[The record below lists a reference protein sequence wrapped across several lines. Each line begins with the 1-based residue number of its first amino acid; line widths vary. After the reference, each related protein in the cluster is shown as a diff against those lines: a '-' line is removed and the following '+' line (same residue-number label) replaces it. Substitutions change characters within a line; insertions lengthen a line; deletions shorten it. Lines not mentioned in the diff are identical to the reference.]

1 MRASPNAKRLQE
13 FVLFNIIYYCGR
25 RGRENLRNM
34 TTKTFEIKKD
44 HDGREYIV
52 QVIKEID
59 KNHCEEDLNPS
70 NEARIYAM
78 PDECFTCIS
87 VKIVFHH

>member
-1 MRASPNAKRLQE
+1 MCGPPSAKRLQE

-34 TTKTFEIKKD
+34 TKKTFEIKKD

-52 QVIKEID
+52 QVVKEID
-59 KNHCEEDLNPS
+59 KNHREEDSNPS
-70 NEARIYAM
+70 NEA
-78 PDECFTCIS
+78 
-87 VKIVFHH
+87 